1 MFLSPDAEIWDQ
13 YSETNAFNKEHI
25 VDSGMEIVYLSPRAR
40 EVFKPMEVGE
50 VRTEPF
56 DNMVEQVSVY
66 DKVVDAL
73 IYSSTVVL
81 DFLPSIEILV
91 VTDPI

>member
-1 MFLSPDAEIWDQ
+1 MCFYRLTLKFGINILKQ
-13 YSETNAFNKEHI
+13 MLLTKEHI

-73 IYSSTVVL
+73 SAHL
-81 DFLPSIEILV
+81 LLC
-91 VTDPI
+91 